1 MWLHHEPAKEIAVNV
16 FGDASARAS
25 TDFGYGRAAGTLR
38 RRVRTWSRVLVV
50 VLITALTSVVL
61 LTGAGNI
68 STFGLL
74 EIVAASTAIW
84 LLALWGVAAR
94 ARARGLDALTA
105 AAIGTVTGMALL
117 AALDIFFVEGT
128 IAPVELV
135 VIAGGFFL
143 LASAL
148 EGVTSIPLR
157 RRPRIIFLLGRSAP
171 IDFEHIQNGGSNGN
185 GHYHYVGV
193 LSDRPEVPEKAGMT
207 RLGGSG
213 DLLEVVDTERPDVL
227 VVPNELRRT
236 MTCGQLLDSGEIS
249 VQVTKW
255 VDFYERVFH
264 RVPGVMTESWFT
276 SILDIQRA
284 SYPRRRKRA
293 FDIVVACTA
302 LLVFLPLILLIW
314 LALRISGGD
323 VFYRQTRSGE
333 GGKLF
338 QVVKFRT
345 MVPDAET
352 GVAVYASASDP
363 RVTRV
368 GRILRRTRWDEL
380 PQFWNVLRG
389 EMSVV
394 GPRPERPE
402 HVGLLERE
410 VPYWNRRL
418 LLKPGIT
425 GWAQIQLGY
434 TDNVSG
440 AASKLSYD
448 LYYLKH
454 RSLSFDVL
462 ILIAT
467 LRLLF
472 TGRGAR

>member
-1 MWLHHEPAKEIAVNV
+1 M
-16 FGDASARAS
+16 
-25 TDFGYGRAAGTLR
+25 DFRYARAAGTLR
-38 RRVRTWSRVLVV
+38 RRARMWSRVLVV

-61 LTGAGNI
+61 VTGAGNI

-74 EIVAASTAIW
+74 GLIAASTAIW
-84 LLALWGVAAR
+84 LLVLWGVAAP

-105 AAIGTVTGMALL
+105 AAIGTATGIALL
-117 AALDIFFVEGT
+117 AGLNFFVEGT
-128 IAPVELV
+128 IAPVEFV

-148 EGVTSIPLR
+148 EGVTSIRLR
-157 RRPRIIFLLGRSAP
+157 SRDRIIFLLGRSDP
-171 IDFEHIQNGGSNGN
+171 VEFEQLQNGGSN

-193 LSDRPEVPEKAGMT
+193 LSDRPGLTETAGMR

-213 DLLEVVDTERPDVL
+213 DLLEVVRTERPDVL
-227 VVPNELRRT
+227 VVADQRRRT
-236 MTCGQLLDSGEIS
+236 AIVNRLLDGGETSAS
-249 VQVTKW
+249 VIDW
-255 VDFYERVFH
+255 PDFYERVFH
-264 RVPGVMTESWFT
+264 RVAGVMSSSWFT
-276 SILDIQRA
+276 SVLDIRRA
-284 SYPRRRKRA
+284 KYSAGRKRA
-293 FDIVVACTA
+293 FDVVVACTA
-302 LLVFLPLILLIW
+302 LLIFLPLILLIC
-314 LALRISGGD
+314 LALRISGGP
-323 VFYRQTRSGE
+323 VLYRQTRSGE
-333 GGKLF
+333 GGKPF
-338 QVVKFRT
+338 QMVKFRT

-352 GVAVYASASDP
+352 TTAVYASASDP

-402 HVGLLERE
+402 HVSLLERE
-410 VPYWNRRL
+410 VPFWNRRL
-418 LLKPGIT
+418 LFKPGIT
-425 GWAQIQLGY
+425 GWAQIHLGY

-440 AASKLSYD
+440 AASQLSYD

>member
-1 MWLHHEPAKEIAVNV
+1 MNV
-16 FGDASARAS
+16 FGDTSARAS
-25 TDFGYGRAAGTLR
+25 TDFRYRRAAGTVR
-38 RRVRTWSRVLVV
+38 RRAHTWSRVLVV

-61 LTGAGNI
+61 MTGAGDI
-68 STFGLL
+68 PTFGLL
-74 EIVAASTAIW
+74 GIVAGSTAIW
-84 LLALWGVAAR
+84 LLALWGVVTR

-105 AAIGTVTGMALL
+105 AAIGTATGMALL
-117 AALDIFFVEGT
+117 AGLDFFFVEGT

-157 RRPRIIFLLGRSAP
+157 PRPRVVFVLSQSIPAEFEQIRNGVAGRNFDYVGVVSDHEASINGVGMRRLGRS
-171 IDFEHIQNGGSNGN
+171 S
-185 GHYHYVGV
+185 
-193 LSDRPEVPEKAGMT
+193 
-207 RLGGSG
+207 
-213 DLLEVVDTERPDVL
+213 DLLKVVSRERPDLV
-227 VVPNELRRT
+227 VVPNQQRRT
-236 MTCGQLLDSGEIS
+236 AVVSRLLNGGILVPVSDLPA
-249 VQVTKW
+249 
-255 VDFYERVFH
+255 FYERALH
-264 RVPGVMTESWFT
+264 RVAVMSPSWFT
-276 SILDIQRA
+276 SVLDPDRP
-284 SYPRRRKRA
+284 SYSPRKKRA
-293 FDIVVACTA
+293 FDVVAASTA
-302 LLVFLPLILLIW
+302 LVVFLPLFLLIY
-314 LALRISGGD
+314 LALRISGGPA
-323 VFYRQTRSGE
+323 FYRQTRSGE
-333 GGKLF
+333 GGKPF

-345 MVPDAET
+345 MSLDAED
-352 GVAVYASASDP
+352 GMPVWAAQDDP
-363 RVTRV
+363 RVTAI
-368 GRILRRTRWDEL
+368 GRILRKTRLDEL

-402 HVGLLERE
+402 YLALLERE
-410 VPYWNRRL
+410 VPFWNRRL

-425 GWAQIQLGY
+425 GWAQIHLGY

>member
-1 MWLHHEPAKEIAVNV
+1 MNV

-25 TDFGYGRAAGTLR
+25 TDFRYGRAAGTVR
-38 RRVRTWSRVLVV
+38 RRVHIWSRVLVV

-61 LTGAGNI
+61 LAGTGNI

-74 EIVAASTAIW
+74 GIIAASTAIW
-84 LLALWGVAAR
+84 LLALWGVSAR

-105 AAIGTVTGMALL
+105 AAIGTATGMALL
-117 AALDIFFVEGT
+117 AGLDFFFVEGK

-171 IDFEHIQNGGSNGN
+171 IDFEDIQNGGSNGN

-193 LSDRPEVPEKAGMT
+193 LSDRPELPEKAGMT

-236 MTCGQLLDSGEIS
+236 TTCGQLLDSGEIS

-293 FDIVVACTA
+293 FDVVVACTA
-302 LLVFLPLILLIW
+302 LLVFLPLILLIC
-314 LALRISGGD
+314 LALQISGGP
-323 VFYRQTRSGE
+323 VFYRQLRSGE
-333 GGKLF
+333 GGKPF
-338 QVVKFRT
+338 EVRKFRT
-345 MVPDAET
+345 MITDAEAD
-352 GVAVYASASDP
+352 GAAVWASQDDP

-402 HVGLLERE
+402 HVSLLERK

-425 GWAQIQLGY
+425 GWAQIHLGY

>member
-1 MWLHHEPAKEIAVNV
+1 M
-16 FGDASARAS
+16 
-25 TDFGYGRAAGTLR
+25 
-38 RRVRTWSRVLVV
+38 WSRVLVV

-61 LTGAGNI
+61 VTGAGNI

-74 EIVAASTAIW
+74 GLIAASTAIW
-84 LLALWGVAAR
+84 LLALWGVAAP
-94 ARARGLDALTA
+94 ARARGLDALTT
-105 AAIGTVTGMALL
+105 AAIGTATGIALL
-117 AALDIFFVEGT
+117 AGLNFFFVEGT
-128 IAPVELV
+128 IAPVEFV

-148 EGVTSIPLR
+148 EGVTSIRLR
-157 RRPRIIFLLGRSAP
+157 SRDRIIFLLGRSAP
-171 IDFEHIQNGGSNGN
+171 VEFEQLQNGGGSN

-193 LSDRPEVPEKAGMT
+193 LSDLPGLTETAGMR

-213 DLLEVVDTERPDVL
+213 DLLEVVRTERPDVL
-227 VVPNELRRT
+227 VVADQRRRT
-236 MTCGQLLDSGEIS
+236 AIVNRLLDGGETSAS
-249 VQVTKW
+249 VIDW
-255 VDFYERVFH
+255 PDFYERVFH
-264 RVPGVMTESWFT
+264 RVAGVMSSSWFT
-276 SILDIQRA
+276 SVLDIRRA
-284 SYPRRRKRA
+284 KYSPGRKRA
-293 FDIVVACTA
+293 FDLVVACTA
-302 LLVFLPLILLIW
+302 LLIFLPLILLIW
-314 LALRISGGD
+314 LALRISGGP
-323 VFYRQTRSGE
+323 VLYRQTRSGE
-333 GGKLF
+333 GGQPF
-338 QVVKFRT
+338 QMVKFRT
-345 MVPDAET
+345 MIPDAET
-352 GVAVYASASDP
+352 STAVYASASDP

-402 HVGLLERE
+402 HVSLLERE
-410 VPYWNRRL
+410 VPFWNRRL
-418 LLKPGIT
+418 LFKPGIT
-425 GWAQIQLGY
+425 GWAQIHLGY

>member
-1 MWLHHEPAKEIAVNV
+1 MNV

-25 TDFGYGRAAGTLR
+25 TDFRYARAARTLR
-38 RRVRTWSRVLVV
+38 RHARMWSRVLVA

-61 LTGAGNI
+61 VAGAGNI

-74 EIVAASTAIW
+74 GIIAASTAIW
-84 LLALWGVAAR
+84 LLALWGVAAPV
-94 ARARGLDALTA
+94 RARGFDVLTA
-105 AAIGTVTGMALL
+105 AATGTATGMALL
-117 AALDIFFVEGT
+117 AGLNFFFVEGS
-128 IAPVELV
+128 IAVVEFV

-148 EGVTSIPLR
+148 ESVTSIPLR
-157 RRPRIIFLLGRSAP
+157 ARRRIIFLLGRSAP
-171 IDFEHIQNGGSNGN
+171 VEFEQIQNGGSNG
-185 GHYHYVGV
+185 HYDYVGV
-193 LSDRPEVPEKAGMT
+193 LSDRPGLSETAGMR

-213 DLLEVVDTERPDVL
+213 DLLEVVRTERPDLL
-227 VVPNELRRT
+227 VVADNRRRT
-236 MTCGQLLDSGEIS
+236 AIVNRLLDEWTIS
-249 VQVTKW
+249 ADVVDW
-255 VDFYERVFH
+255 PDFYELTFH
-264 RVPGVMTESWFT
+264 RVAGVMSSSWFT
-276 SILDIQRA
+276 SVLDI
-284 SYPRRRKRA
+284 RRVKYSAGRKRA
-293 FDIVVACTA
+293 FDVVVACTA
-302 LLVFLPLILLIW
+302 LLIFLPLILLIC
-314 LALRISGGD
+314 LALRISGGP
-323 VFYRQTRSGE
+323 VLYRQTRSGE
-333 GGKLF
+333 GGTPF
-338 QVVKFRT
+338 QMVKFRT

-352 GVAVYASASDP
+352 TKAVYASASDP

-402 HVGLLERE
+402 HVSELERE
-410 VPYWNRRL
+410 VPFWNRRL
-418 LLKPGIT
+418 LFKPGIT
-425 GWAQIQLGY
+425 GWAQIHVGY

-440 AASKLSYD
+440 AAEKLSYD

>member
-1 MWLHHEPAKEIAVNV
+1 MNV

-25 TDFGYGRAAGTLR
+25 TDFRYARAARTLR
-38 RRVRTWSRVLVV
+38 RHARMWSRVLVA

-61 LTGAGNI
+61 VAGAGNI

-74 EIVAASTAIW
+74 GIIAASTAIW
-84 LLALWGVAAR
+84 LLALWGVAAPV
-94 ARARGLDALTA
+94 RARGFDVLTA
-105 AAIGTVTGMALL
+105 AATGTATGMALL
-117 AALDIFFVEGT
+117 AGLNFFFVEGS
-128 IAPVELV
+128 IAVVEFV

-148 EGVTSIPLR
+148 ESVTSIPLR
-157 RRPRIIFLLGRSAP
+157 ARRRIIFLLGRSAP
-171 IDFEHIQNGGSNGN
+171 VEFEQIQNGGSNG
-185 GHYHYVGV
+185 HYDYVGV
-193 LSDRPEVPEKAGMT
+193 LSDRPGLSETAGMR

-213 DLLEVVDTERPDVL
+213 DLLEVVRTERPDLL
-227 VVPNELRRT
+227 VVADNRRRT
-236 MTCGQLLDSGEIS
+236 AIVNRLLDEWTIS
-249 VQVTKW
+249 ADVVDW
-255 VDFYERVFH
+255 PDFYELTFH
-264 RVPGVMTESWFT
+264 RVAGVMSSSWFT
-276 SILDIQRA
+276 SVLDI
-284 SYPRRRKRA
+284 RRVKYSAGRKRA

-302 LLVFLPLILLIW
+302 LLIFLPLILLIC
-314 LALRISGGD
+314 LALRISGGP
-323 VFYRQTRSGE
+323 VLYRQTRSGE
-333 GGKLF
+333 GGTPF
-338 QVVKFRT
+338 QMVKFRT

-352 GVAVYASASDP
+352 TKAVYASASDP

-402 HVGLLERE
+402 HVSLLERE
-410 VPYWNRRL
+410 VPFWNRRL
-418 LLKPGIT
+418 LFKPGIT
-425 GWAQIQLGY
+425 GWAQIHVGY

-440 AASKLSYD
+440 AAAKLSYD

-462 ILIAT
+462 ILIET

>member
-1 MWLHHEPAKEIAVNV
+1 L
-16 FGDASARAS
+16 
-25 TDFGYGRAAGTLR
+25 TDFRYGRAVGTVR
-38 RRVRTWSRVLVV
+38 RRVHTWARVLVV
-50 VLITALTSVVL
+50 VLITALTSAVL
-61 LTGAGNI
+61 LTGTGNI
-68 STFGLL
+68 STFSVLG
-74 EIVAASTAIW
+74 IVAASTAIW
-84 LLALWGVAAR
+84 LLGLWGVVAR
-94 ARARGLDALTA
+94 ARARGLDAWTA
-105 AAIGTVTGMALL
+105 AAIGTATGMALL
-117 AALDIFFVEGT
+117 VGLDIFFIEGT
-128 IAPVELV
+128 VAPLEFI

-143 LASAL
+143 LACAL

-157 RRPRIIFLLGRSAP
+157 SRPRVIFLLGRSAP
-171 IDFEHIQNGGSNGN
+171 VEFEEIQNGGSN

-193 LSDRPEVPEKAGMT
+193 LSDHPGLSETAGIR
-207 RLGGSG
+207 RLGGSA
-213 DLLEVVDTERPDVL
+213 DLLEVVRTERPDAL
-227 VVPNELRRT
+227 VVADKRRRT
-236 MTCGQLLDSGEIS
+236 AIVNRLLDGGVTS
-249 VQVTKW
+249 VSVIDW
-255 VDFYERVFH
+255 PDFYERVFH
-264 RVPGVMTESWFT
+264 RVADVMSSSWFT
-276 SILDIQRA
+276 GVLDIRRV
-284 SYPRRRKRA
+284 SYSARRKRA
-293 FDIVVACTA
+293 FDMVVACTA
-302 LLVFLPLILLIW
+302 LLVFLPLILLIY
-314 LALRISGGD
+314 LALRISGRP
-323 VFYRQTRSGE
+323 VLYWQIRSGE
-333 GGKLF
+333 GGRPF

-363 RVTRV
+363 RITRV
-368 GRILRRTRWDEL
+368 GRILRRTRWDEI

-402 HVGLLERE
+402 HVDVLERE
-410 VPYWNRRL
+410 VPFWNRRL
-418 LLKPGIT
+418 LVKPGIT
-425 GWAQIQLGY
+425 GWAQIHLGY

>member
-1 MWLHHEPAKEIAVNV
+1 VNV
-16 FGDASARAS
+16 FGDASARTS
-25 TDFGYGRAAGTLR
+25 TDFRYGRAAATVR

-61 LTGAGNI
+61 LTGAENI

-74 EIVAASTAIW
+74 GIAAASTAIW

-105 AAIGTVTGMALL
+105 AAIGTATGMALL
-117 AALDIFFVEGT
+117 AGLDFFFVEGT
-128 IAPVELV
+128 IAFVELV
-135 VIAGGFFL
+135 VIGGGFFL
-143 LASAL
+143 LAYAL

-157 RRPRIIFLLGRSAP
+157 PRPRIIFLLGRSAP
-171 IDFEHIQNGGSNGN
+171 VEFEQIQNGGSNG
-185 GHYHYVGV
+185 HYHSVGV
-193 LSDRPEVPEKAGMT
+193 LSDRPGLTETAGMR

-213 DLLEVVDTERPDVL
+213 DLLEVVRRERPDAL
-227 VVPNELRRT
+227 VVADKRRHT
-236 MTCGQLLDSGEIS
+236 AIVNRLLDGGVTSAS
-249 VQVTKW
+249 VIDW
-255 VDFYERVFH
+255 PDFYERAYH
-264 RVPGVMTESWFT
+264 RVAGVMSSSWFT
-276 SILDIQRA
+276 SVLDIQRV
-284 SYPRRRKRA
+284 SYPGGRKRA
-293 FDIVVACTA
+293 FDLVVACTA
-302 LLVFLPLILLIW
+302 LLVFLPLILLIC
-314 LALRISGGD
+314 LALRISGGP
-323 VFYRQTRSGE
+323 VLYRQTRSGE
-333 GGKLF
+333 GGKPF

-380 PQFWNVLRG
+380 PQLWNVLRG

-402 HVGLLERE
+402 HVSLLERE
-410 VPYWNRRL
+410 VPFWNRRL

-425 GWAQIQLGY
+425 GWAQIHLGY

-440 AASKLSYD
+440 AASKLAYD

>member
-1 MWLHHEPAKEIAVNV
+1 M
-16 FGDASARAS
+16 
-25 TDFGYGRAAGTLR
+25 
-38 RRVRTWSRVLVV
+38 WSRVLVV

-61 LTGAGNI
+61 VTNAGNV
-68 STFGLL
+68 STPGLL
-74 EIVAASTAIW
+74 GIVAASIAIW
-84 LLALWGVAAR
+84 LLALWGVAAP

-105 AAIGTVTGMALL
+105 AAAGTATGMALL
-117 AALDIFFVEGT
+117 AGLDFFFVEGT
-128 IAPVELV
+128 IAPVELLV
-135 VIAGGFFL
+135 MGGGVFL

-148 EGVTSIPLR
+148 EGLTSIPLR
-157 RRPRIIFLLGRSAP
+157 PRQRVIFFLGRSAP
-171 IDFEHIQNGGSNGN
+171 VDFEHIQNGGSNGN

-193 LSDRPEVPEKAGMT
+193 LSDRPGLPEKTGMT

-213 DLLEVVDTERPDVL
+213 DLLEVVRTERPDVL

-236 MTCGQLLDSGEIS
+236 TTCGQLLDSGEIS

-264 RVPGVMTESWFT
+264 RVAGVMTESWFT

-284 SYPRRRKRA
+284 SYPTRRKRA
-293 FDIVVACTA
+293 FDVVVACTS
-302 LLVFLPLILLIW
+302 LVVFLPLFLLIC
-314 LALRISGGD
+314 LALRISGGP

-333 GGKLF
+333 GGRPF
-338 QVVKFRT
+338 QVLKFRT
-345 MVPDAET
+345 MGPDAEAGGT
-352 GVAVYASASDP
+352 AVWAAAQDP
-363 RVTRV
+363 RVTKV

-402 HVGLLERE
+402 LVRLLERE
-410 VPYWNRRL
+410 VPFWNRRL

-425 GWAQIQLGY
+425 GWAQIHLGY

-454 RSLSFDVL
+454 RSLSLDVL

-467 LRLLF
+467 VRLLF

>member
-1 MWLHHEPAKEIAVNV
+1 MNV
-16 FGDASARAS
+16 FGDTPARAS
-25 TDFGYGRAAGTLR
+25 TDFRYRRAAGTVR
-38 RRVRTWSRVLVV
+38 RRAHTWSRVLVV

-61 LTGAGNI
+61 LTGAGDI

-74 EIVAASTAIW
+74 GIVAGSTAIW
-84 LLALWGVAAR
+84 LLALWGVVTR

-105 AAIGTVTGMALL
+105 AAIGTATGMALL
-117 AALDIFFVEGT
+117 AGLDFFFVGGT

-157 RRPRIIFLLGRSAP
+157 PRPRVVFVLSQSIPAEFEQIRNGVAGRNFDYVGVVSDHEASINGVGMRRLGRS
-171 IDFEHIQNGGSNGN
+171 S
-185 GHYHYVGV
+185 
-193 LSDRPEVPEKAGMT
+193 
-207 RLGGSG
+207 
-213 DLLEVVDTERPDVL
+213 DLLKVVSRERPDLV
-227 VVPNELRRT
+227 VVPNQQRRT
-236 MTCGQLLDSGEIS
+236 AVVSRLLNGGILVPVSDLPA
-249 VQVTKW
+249 
-255 VDFYERVFH
+255 FYERALH
-264 RVPGVMTESWFT
+264 RVAVMSPSWFT
-276 SILDIQRA
+276 SVLDPDRP
-284 SYPRRRKRA
+284 SYSPRKKRA
-293 FDIVVACTA
+293 FDVVAASTA
-302 LLVFLPLILLIW
+302 LVVFLPLFLLIYV
-314 LALRISGGD
+314 ALRISGGPA
-323 VFYRQTRSGE
+323 FYRQTRSGE
-333 GGKLF
+333 GGKPF

-345 MVPDAET
+345 MSLDAED
-352 GVAVYASASDP
+352 GMPVWAAQDDP
-363 RVTRV
+363 RVTAI
-368 GRILRRTRWDEL
+368 GRILRKTRLDEL

-402 HVGLLERE
+402 YLALLERE
-410 VPYWNRRL
+410 VPFWNRRL

-425 GWAQIQLGY
+425 GWAQIHLGY

>member
-1 MWLHHEPAKEIAVNV
+1 MC
-16 FGDASARAS
+16 
-25 TDFGYGRAAGTLR
+25 
-38 RRVRTWSRVLVV
+38 SRVLVV

-61 LTGAGNI
+61 LTGAGDI

-74 EIVAASTAIW
+74 GIIAASTAIW
-84 LLALWGVAAR
+84 LLALWGVAAPIR
-94 ARARGLDALTA
+94 AHGIDVLTA
-105 AAIGTVTGMALL
+105 AAIGTAIGAALL
-117 AALDIFFVEGT
+117 AGLDFFFVEGS
-128 IAPVELV
+128 ISLVEFV

-143 LASAL
+143 LAFAL
-148 EGVTSIPLR
+148 ETSTLLRAR
-157 RRPRIIFLLGRSAP
+157 RRTIFLLGRSAP
-171 IDFEHIQNGGSNGN
+171 VEFEQIQNGGSNG
-185 GHYHYVGV
+185 HYDYVGV
-193 LSDRPEVPEKAGMT
+193 LSDRPGPTETAGMR

-213 DLLEVVDTERPDVL
+213 DLLEVVRTERPDLL
-227 VVPNELRRT
+227 VVADKQRRAAIVSR
-236 MTCGQLLDSGEIS
+236 LLDDA
-249 VQVTKW
+249 VTSADVIDW
-255 VDFYERVFH
+255 PDFYELRFH
-264 RVPGVMTESWFT
+264 RVAGVMSSSWFT
-276 SILDIQRA
+276 SILDIRRVKYSA
-284 SYPRRRKRA
+284 RRKRA

-302 LLVFLPLILLIW
+302 LLIFLPLILLIW
-314 LALRISGGD
+314 LALRISGGP
-323 VFYRQTRSGE
+323 VLYRQTRSGE
-333 GGKLF
+333 GGTPF
-338 QVVKFRT
+338 QMVKFRT

-352 GVAVYASASDP
+352 SKAVYASASDP

-402 HVGLLERE
+402 HVSLLERE

-418 LLKPGIT
+418 LFKPGIT
-425 GWAQIQLGY
+425 GWAQIHVGY
-434 TDNVSG
+434 TDNASG
-440 AASKLSYD
+440 AAAKLSYD

>member
-1 MWLHHEPAKEIAVNV
+1 MNV

-25 TDFGYGRAAGTLR
+25 TDFRYARAVGTLR
-38 RRVRTWSRVLVV
+38 RRARMWSRVLVV

-61 LTGAGNI
+61 VTGAGDI

-74 EIVAASTAIW
+74 GIIAASTAIW
-84 LLALWGVAAR
+84 LLALWGVAAPVR
-94 ARARGLDALTA
+94 AHGIDVSTA
-105 AAIGTVTGMALL
+105 AAIGTATGAALL
-117 AALDIFFVEGT
+117 AGLNFFFVEGS
-128 IAPVELV
+128 ISLVEFI

-143 LASAL
+143 LAFAL
-148 EGVTSIPLR
+148 ESVTSIPLR
-157 RRPRIIFLLGRSAP
+157 ARPRIIFLLGRSAP
-171 IDFEHIQNGGSNGN
+171 VEFEQVQNGGSNG
-185 GHYHYVGV
+185 HYDYVGV
-193 LSDRPEVPEKAGMT
+193 LSDRPGLTETAGMR

-213 DLLEVVDTERPDVL
+213 DLLEVVRTERPDLL
-227 VVPNELRRT
+227 VVADKRRRAAIVSR
-236 MTCGQLLDSGEIS
+236 LLDDWTTSADVID
-249 VQVTKW
+249 W
-255 VDFYERVFH
+255 PDFYEQRFH
-264 RVPGVMTESWFT
+264 RVAGVMSSSWFT
-276 SILDIQRA
+276 SILDI
-284 SYPRRRKRA
+284 RRVRYSAGRKRA

-302 LLVFLPLILLIW
+302 LLIFLPLILLIC
-314 LALRISGGD
+314 LALRISGGP
-323 VFYRQTRSGE
+323 VLYRQTRSGE
-333 GGKLF
+333 GGKPF
-338 QVVKFRT
+338 QMVKFRT
-345 MVPDAET
+345 MVTDAET
-352 GVAVYASASDP
+352 SKAVYASASDP

-402 HVGLLERE
+402 HVSLLERE
-410 VPYWNRRL
+410 VPFWNRRL
-418 LLKPGIT
+418 LFKPGIT
-425 GWAQIQLGY
+425 GWAQIHVGY
-434 TDNVSG
+434 TDNVAG

>member
-1 MWLHHEPAKEIAVNV
+1 MNV

-25 TDFGYGRAAGTLR
+25 TDFRYARAARTLR
-38 RRVRTWSRVLVV
+38 RHARMWSRVLVV

-61 LTGAGNI
+61 VTGAGNI

-74 EIVAASTAIW
+74 GIIAASTAIW
-84 LLALWGVAAR
+84 LLALWGVAAPV
-94 ARARGLDALTA
+94 RARGFDVLTA
-105 AAIGTVTGMALL
+105 AATGTATGMALL
-117 AALDIFFVEGT
+117 AGLNFFFVEGS
-128 IAPVELV
+128 IALVEFV

-148 EGVTSIPLR
+148 ESVTSIPLR
-157 RRPRIIFLLGRSAP
+157 ARRRTIFLLGRSAP
-171 IDFEHIQNGGSNGN
+171 VEFEQIQNGGSNG
-185 GHYHYVGV
+185 HYDYVGV
-193 LSDRPEVPEKAGMT
+193 LSDRPGLTETVGLR

-213 DLLEVVDTERPDVL
+213 DLLEVVRTERPDLL
-227 VVPNELRRT
+227 VVADKRHRAAIVSR
-236 MTCGQLLDSGEIS
+236 LLDDWTTSADVID
-249 VQVTKW
+249 W
-255 VDFYERVFH
+255 PDFYEQRFH
-264 RVPGVMTESWFT
+264 RVAGVMSSSWFT
-276 SILDIQRA
+276 SILDI
-284 SYPRRRKRA
+284 RRVRYSAGRKRA

-302 LLVFLPLILLIW
+302 LLIFLPLILLIC
-314 LALRISGGD
+314 LALRISGGP
-323 VFYRQTRSGE
+323 VLYRQTRSGE
-333 GGKLF
+333 GGKPF
-338 QVVKFRT
+338 QMVKFRT

-352 GVAVYASASDP
+352 SEAVYASASDP

-402 HVGLLERE
+402 HVSLLERE
-410 VPYWNRRL
+410 VPFWNRRL
-418 LLKPGIT
+418 LFKPGIT
-425 GWAQIQLGY
+425 GWAQIHVGY

-440 AASKLSYD
+440 AAAKLSYD

>member
-1 MWLHHEPAKEIAVNV
+1 MNV

-25 TDFGYGRAAGTLR
+25 TDFRYARAVGTLR
-38 RRVRTWSRVLVV
+38 RHARMCSRVLVV

-61 LTGAGNI
+61 LTGAGDI

-74 EIVAASTAIW
+74 GIIAASTAIW
-84 LLALWGVAAR
+84 LLALWGVAAPIR
-94 ARARGLDALTA
+94 AHGIEVSTA
-105 AAIGTVTGMALL
+105 AAIGTAIGAALL
-117 AALDIFFVEGT
+117 AGLNFFFVEGS
-128 IAPVELV
+128 ISLVEFV

-143 LASAL
+143 LAFAL
-148 EGVTSIPLR
+148 ETSTPLR
-157 RRPRIIFLLGRSAP
+157 ARRRTIFLLGRSAP
-171 IDFEHIQNGGSNGN
+171 VEFEQIQNGGSNG
-185 GHYHYVGV
+185 HYDYVGA
-193 LSDRPEVPEKAGMT
+193 LSDRSGLTETAGMR

-213 DLLEVVDTERPDVL
+213 DLLEVVRTERPDLL
-227 VVPNELRRT
+227 VVADKQRRAAIVSR
-236 MTCGQLLDSGEIS
+236 LLDDA
-249 VQVTKW
+249 VTSADVVDW
-255 VDFYERVFH
+255 PDFYELRFH
-264 RVPGVMTESWFT
+264 RVAGVMSSSWFT
-276 SILDIQRA
+276 SVLDIRRVKYSA
-284 SYPRRRKRA
+284 RRKRA

-302 LLVFLPLILLIW
+302 LLIFLPLIFLIW
-314 LALRISGGD
+314 LALRISGRP
-323 VFYRQTRSGE
+323 VLYRQTRSGE
-333 GGKLF
+333 GGTPF
-338 QVVKFRT
+338 QMVKFRT

-352 GVAVYASASDP
+352 SKAVYASASDP

-402 HVGLLERE
+402 HVSVLERE
-410 VPYWNRRL
+410 VPFWNRRL
-418 LLKPGIT
+418 LFKPGIT
-425 GWAQIQLGY
+425 GWAQIHVGY

-440 AASKLSYD
+440 AAAKLSYD

>member
-1 MWLHHEPAKEIAVNV
+1 MNV
-16 FGDASARAS
+16 FGDAPARAS
-25 TDFGYGRAAGTLR
+25 TDFRYGRAAGTVR
-38 RRVRTWSRVLVV
+38 RRARTWSRVLVV

-61 LTGAGNI
+61 LTGAGDI

-74 EIVAASTAIW
+74 GIVAASTAIW
-84 LLALWGVAAR
+84 LLALWGVATR
-94 ARARGLDALTA
+94 ARARGLDALSA
-105 AAIGTVTGMALL
+105 AAIGTATGMALL
-117 AALDIFFVEGT
+117 AGLDFFFVEGT
-128 IAPVELV
+128 IAFVELV

-143 LASAL
+143 LASGL

-157 RRPRIIFLLGRSAP
+157 PRPRVVFVLSQSIPAEFEQIRNGVAGRNFDYVGVVSDNEASINGVGMRRLGRS
-171 IDFEHIQNGGSNGN
+171 S
-185 GHYHYVGV
+185 
-193 LSDRPEVPEKAGMT
+193 
-207 RLGGSG
+207 
-213 DLLEVVDTERPDVL
+213 DLLKVVSGERPDLV
-227 VVPNELRRT
+227 VVPNQQRRT
-236 MTCGQLLDSGEIS
+236 AVVSRLLNGGILVPVSDLPA
-249 VQVTKW
+249 
-255 VDFYERVFH
+255 FYERALH
-264 RVPGVMTESWFT
+264 RVAVMSPSWFT
-276 SILDIQRA
+276 SVLDPERP
-284 SYPRRRKRA
+284 SYSPRKKRA
-293 FDIVVACTA
+293 FDVVAASTA
-302 LLVFLPLILLIW
+302 LVVFLPLFLLIC
-314 LALRISGGD
+314 LALRISGGP

-345 MVPDAET
+345 MSVDAEV
-352 GVAVYASASDP
+352 GMPVWAAQDDP
-363 RVTRV
+363 RVTAI
-368 GRILRRTRWDEL
+368 GRILRKTRLDEL

-402 HVGLLERE
+402 YLALLERE
-410 VPYWNRRL
+410 VPFWNRRL

-425 GWAQIQLGY
+425 GWAQIHLGY

>member
-1 MWLHHEPAKEIAVNV
+1 VA
-16 FGDASARAS
+16 
-25 TDFGYGRAAGTLR
+25 
-38 RRVRTWSRVLVV
+38 

-74 EIVAASTAIW
+74 GIVAASTAIW

-105 AAIGTVTGMALL
+105 AAIGTATGMALL
-117 AALDIFFVEGT
+117 AGLDIFFVEGT

-143 LASAL
+143 LASVL
-148 EGVTSIPLR
+148 ESVTSIPLR
-157 RRPRIIFLLGRSAP
+157 PRPRIIFLLGRSAP
-171 IDFEHIQNGGSNGN
+171 VELEQIQNGGSN

-193 LSDRPEVPEKAGMT
+193 LSDRPGTETAGMR

-213 DLLEVVDTERPDVL
+213 DLLEVVRTERPDAL
-227 VVPNELRRT
+227 VVADKRRRT
-236 MTCGQLLDSGEIS
+236 AIVNRLLDGGLTSAS
-249 VQVTKW
+249 VIDW
-255 VDFYERVFH
+255 PDFYERAFH
-264 RVPGVMTESWFT
+264 RVAGVMSASWFT
-276 SILDIQRA
+276 SVLDI
-284 SYPRRRKRA
+284 RRVRYSAGRKRA
-293 FDIVVACTA
+293 FDMVVACTA
-302 LLVFLPLILLIW
+302 LLVFLPLILLIC
-314 LALRISGGD
+314 LALRISGGP
-323 VFYRQTRSGE
+323 VLYRQTRSGE
-333 GGKLF
+333 GGKPF

-345 MVPDAET
+345 MVRDAET

-402 HVGLLERE
+402 YLALLERE
-410 VPYWNRRL
+410 VPFWNRRL

-425 GWAQIQLGY
+425 GWAQIHLGY

-454 RSLSFDVL
+454 RSLTFDVL

>member
-1 MWLHHEPAKEIAVNV
+1 M
-16 FGDASARAS
+16 
-25 TDFGYGRAAGTLR
+25 
-38 RRVRTWSRVLVV
+38 WSRVLVL

-61 LTGAGNI
+61 VAGAGNI

-74 EIVAASTAIW
+74 GIIAASTAIW
-84 LLALWGVAAR
+84 LLALWGVAAPV
-94 ARARGLDALTA
+94 RARGFDVLTA
-105 AAIGTVTGMALL
+105 AATGTATGMALL
-117 AALDIFFVEGT
+117 AGLNFFFVEGS
-128 IAPVELV
+128 IALVEFV

-148 EGVTSIPLR
+148 ESVTSIPLR
-157 RRPRIIFLLGRSAP
+157 ARSRIIFLLGRSAP
-171 IDFEHIQNGGSNGN
+171 VEFEQIQNGGSNG
-185 GHYHYVGV
+185 HYDYVGV
-193 LSDRPEVPEKAGMT
+193 LSDRPGLTETAGMR

-213 DLLEVVDTERPDVL
+213 DLLEVVRTERPDLL
-227 VVPNELRRT
+227 VVADKQRRT
-236 MTCGQLLDSGEIS
+236 AIVNRLLDGGMTSACVIA
-249 VQVTKW
+249 W
-255 VDFYERVFH
+255 PDFYEQTFH
-264 RVPGVMTESWFT
+264 RVAGVMSSSWFT
-276 SILDIQRA
+276 SVLDI
-284 SYPRRRKRA
+284 RRVKYSAGRKRA

-302 LLVFLPLILLIW
+302 LLIFLPLILLIC
-314 LALRISGGD
+314 LALRITRGP
-323 VFYRQTRSGE
+323 VLYRQTRSGE
-333 GGKLF
+333 GGKPF
-338 QVVKFRT
+338 QMVKFRT

-352 GVAVYASASDP
+352 TKAVYASASDP

-402 HVGLLERE
+402 HVSLLERE
-410 VPYWNRRL
+410 VPFWNRRL
-418 LLKPGIT
+418 LFKPGIT
-425 GWAQIQLGY
+425 GWAQIHVGY

-440 AASKLSYD
+440 AAAKLSYD

-462 ILIAT
+462 ILIDT

>member
-1 MWLHHEPAKEIAVNV
+1 MWLHLEPAKEIAVNV

-25 TDFGYGRAAGTLR
+25 TDFGYGRAAGTVR
-38 RRVRTWSRVLVV
+38 RSVRTWSRVLVV
-50 VLITALTSVVL
+50 VLITGLTSIVL
-61 LTGAGNI
+61 VTGVGNI

-74 EIVAASTAIW
+74 GIIAASTAIW
-84 LLALWGVAAR
+84 LLALGGAAAP
-94 ARARGLDALTA
+94 ARARGLDAMTA
-105 AAIGTVTGMALL
+105 AAIGTATGMALL
-117 AALDIFFVEGT
+117 AGLDFFFVEGA
-128 IAPVELV
+128 ISPVEFV

-148 EGVTSIPLR
+148 EGVTSIPLKP
-157 RRPRIIFLLGRSAP
+157 RPRIIFILGRSAP
-171 IDFEHIQNGGSNGN
+171 VEFEQIQSGGSN

-193 LSDRPEVPEKAGMT
+193 LSDGPGLTETGGMR

-213 DLLEVVDTERPDVL
+213 DLLEVVRTERPDAL
-227 VVPNELRRT
+227 VVADKRRRT
-236 MTCGQLLDSGEIS
+236 AIVNRLLDGGITS
-249 VQVTKW
+249 VSVIDW
-255 VDFYERVFH
+255 ADFYERAFH
-264 RVPGVMTESWFT
+264 RVAGVMSASWFT
-276 SILDIQRA
+276 SVLDIRRVRYSA
-284 SYPRRRKRA
+284 RRKRA
-293 FDIVVACTA
+293 FDTVVACTA
-302 LLVFLPLILLIW
+302 LLVFLPLILLIY
-314 LALRISGGD
+314 LALRISGRP
-323 VFYRQTRSGE
+323 VLYRQTRSGE
-333 GGKLF
+333 GGKPF

-402 HVGLLERE
+402 HVSLLERE
-410 VPYWNRRL
+410 VPFWNRRL

-425 GWAQIQLGY
+425 GWAQIHLGY

-454 RSLSFDVL
+454 RSLRFDVL

-467 LRLLF
+467 LRLLI

>member
-1 MWLHHEPAKEIAVNV
+1 VNV
-16 FGDASARAS
+16 FGDAHARAS
-25 TDFGYGRAAGTLR
+25 TDFPYARAAEILR
-38 RRVRTWSRVLVV
+38 RRARVWSRVLVV
-50 VLITALTSVVL
+50 MLITALTSVVL
-61 LTGAGNI
+61 VTNAGNV
-68 STFGLL
+68 STPGLL
-74 EIVAASTAIW
+74 GIVAASTAIW
-84 LLALWGVAAR
+84 LIALWGVAAS

-105 AAIGTVTGMALL
+105 AAVGTATGMALL
-117 AALDIFFVEGT
+117 AGLDFFFVEGT
-128 IAPVELV
+128 IAPVELL
-135 VIAGGFFL
+135 VIAAGFFL

-148 EGVTSIPLR
+148 ESATSIPLR
-157 RRPRIIFLLGRSAP
+157 PRPRIIFLLGRSAP
-171 IDFEHIQNGGSNGN
+171 VEFEQIQNGGSN

-193 LSDRPEVPEKAGMT
+193 LSDRPGLTETAGMR

-213 DLLEVVDTERPDVL
+213 DLLEVVRTERPDVL
-227 VVPNELRRT
+227 VVADKRRRT
-236 MTCGQLLDSGEIS
+236 AIVNRLLDSG
-249 VQVTKW
+249 VTSACVIEW
-255 VDFYERVFH
+255 PDFYERAFH
-264 RVPGVMTESWFT
+264 RVAGVMSASWFT
-276 SILDIQRA
+276 SVLDIRRM
-284 SYPRRRKRA
+284 SYSVRRKRA

-302 LLVFLPLILLIW
+302 LLVFLPLILLIC
-314 LALRISGGD
+314 LALRISGGP

-333 GGKLF
+333 GGRLF
-338 QVVKFRT
+338 QVLKFRT
-345 MVPDAET
+345 MITNAET
-352 GVAVYASASDP
+352 GTALYAVAQDP

-380 PQFWNVLRG
+380 PQFWNVLGG

-402 HVGLLERE
+402 HVSLLERE
-410 VPYWNRRL
+410 VPFWNRRL

-425 GWAQIQLGY
+425 GWAQIHLGY

-454 RSLSFDVL
+454 RSLSLDAL